1 METRYRI
8 TFRGEVLDGHVRE
21 QVMQIAAERLG
32 ATIEQAGLMFSGR
45 LAVLKKG
52 LDPVSAQRYVAV
64 LARIG
69 MKAYAEP
76 MPEPANAPTV
86 AAPAAPPPAVATPPA
101 APTTPAAQQAPA
113 AIASAPAPQAADDVL
128 APVSLPE
135 TPAPSYMAPPEPER
149 SAGLAE
155 PFDPERTH
163 LAGPAIVGA
172 TQAGFERSEG
182 IQQPFDARH
191 VDAATHSVMPT
202 MIVPPSARKVV
213 APQPEVAEALADMPT
228 DAAAEHS
235 MVATYLESIQSL
247 TSEPRDEPADDETP
261 PTLPDAY
268 RPTPQRA
275 AARLQEMPRHASG
288 PATVTPAAQPPRVNR
303 LPDPPTVMPNQH
315 AATTIMVMGPDS
327 DTPVPSSVP
336 AGDGGARI
344 RLIATLLG
352 GAAVIALIVWWV
364 AVR

>member
-76 MPEPANAPTV
+76 MPEPARAPAV
-86 AAPAAPPPAVATPPA
+86 AAPAAPAPAVATPPA
-101 APTTPAAQQAPA
+101 APAAQPAAA

-128 APVSLPE
+128 APVSLPD

-191 VDAATHSVMPT
+191 VDTATHSVMPT
-202 MIVPPSARKVV
+202 MIVPPAARKPV
-213 APQPEVAEALADMPT
+213 APQSEVAEALADMPT
-228 DAAAEHS
+228 DAAAEHG

-247 TSEPRDEPADDETP
+247 TAEPNDEPAADEAP
-261 PTLPDAY
+261 PELPDYY

-275 AARLQEMPRHASG
+275 AARMQELPRHTTG
-288 PATVTPAAQPPRVNR
+288 PATVTPIAPPQRVNR

-327 DTPVPSSVP
+327 DTPVPSSAPV
-336 AGDGGARI
+336 GDGGARI

-364 AVR
+364 SVR